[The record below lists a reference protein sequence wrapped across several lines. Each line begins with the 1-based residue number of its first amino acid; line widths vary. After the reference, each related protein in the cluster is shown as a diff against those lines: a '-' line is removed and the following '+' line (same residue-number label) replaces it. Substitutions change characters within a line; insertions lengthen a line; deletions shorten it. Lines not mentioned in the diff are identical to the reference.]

1 MLQSRIARLVLGG
14 LLATSLCKAH
24 AQTSAAARQVDPLPS
39 SSHTAQESKTGGRYD
54 LQPGEDPQ
62 NHLISPFLKHLA
74 SDQKQFWTFPTRLQ
88 VKDLKWIAP
97 SAGMIGAFIAS
108 DSWWSKQVPA
118 SHVGTSKTFSDY
130 GTYSLIGLGGA
141 SFLFGQM
148 THNDHMSETGLLA
161 GEAGIDSAAV
171 AYLFKGLTQRQRPYQ
186 DHGNGKFF
194 AGGSSFPSEHSAIA
208 WSIASIFAH
217 EYPGWLTQ
225 ATAYGLASAI
235 TVTRVTAQQHFP
247 SDVIVGSLLGWY
259 FGRQVYR
266 AHHDPEEGGSAWGNA
281 LDESTSNAEHPR
293 NPENM
298 GSPYV
303 PPDSW
308 VYPAIDRLI
317 ALGYVHSDMA
327 GMRPWTRMQFARLLD
342 DAETQLQS
350 DDREMSSSE
359 QKLFSSLSA
368 YFHPELERM
377 DGAANVGL
385 KLDSIYTRSTG
396 ISGQPLR
403 DGFHLGQT
411 IINDYGRPY
420 AEGFNN
426 VTGFS
431 GDAEAG
437 PFYVSL
443 QAEYQHAPATPS
455 YPDRTLLVEES
466 ADEVP
471 LLSNSAPTLDRFRLM
486 DSAAG
491 FTYKNFQISVGKQSL
506 WLGPGYG
513 GPFLFSNNA
522 EPIPMVRFDQVAPVY
537 VPGLSRILGPMRAEF
552 ALGKT
557 DGAHWIN
564 SDGTFYGPA
573 INNQPFIHI
582 DKVSFQPTKNFE
594 FGMGISAV
602 FGGPGSPVT
611 WGNFFLTYSPHCSI
625 GTCQTVLFNKDYG
638 DRSSAADFSYRL
650 PHLRDWATLYVDSL
664 VTDEISPIGSSRPAI
679 RAGLYLPKL
688 PKLSKVDVRAES
700 VYTDAPNTVFIGNY
714 YDNGRYRSGYTN
726 YGQIMGSW
734 IGRAGKGGQ
743 AWATYWFSPRSTLQ
757 LQYRRQVVSKDFIS
771 GGGGLNDF
779 GMKVTLQTS
788 SALSVQGLLQY
799 ESWNF
804 PVLAPLP
811 KNNVTASVQL
821 TIDPKWSINKR
832 Q

>member
-1 MLQSRIARLVLGG
+1 VLGIG
-14 LLATSLCKAH
+14 VAISLCTAR
-24 AQTSAAARQVDPLPS
+24 AQTSSGTTQIDQLPRS
-39 SSHTAQESKTGGRYD
+39 TTSKDVADNTGGGRFD

-62 NHLISPFLKHLA
+62 NRLISPFVKHLV
-74 SDQKQFWTFPTRLQ
+74 SDQKEFWTFPARLQ
-88 VKDLKWIAP
+88 VKDLRWIAP
-97 SAGMIGAFIAS
+97 SAGVIGAFIAS
-108 DSWWSKQVPA
+108 DSWWSKQVSA

-148 THNDHMSETGLLA
+148 MHNDHMSETGLLA
-161 GEAGIDSAAV
+161 GEATIDSTAV
-171 AYLFKGLTQRQRPYQ
+171 AYLFKELTQRQRPLQ
-186 DHGNGKFF
+186 DHGNGTFF

-208 WSIASIFAH
+208 WSVASIVAH
-217 EYPGWLTQ
+217 EYPGWLTE
-225 ATAYGLASAI
+225 AGAYGLASAI
-235 TVTRVTAQQHFP
+235 TMTRVTAKQHFP

-259 FGRQVYR
+259 FGREVYR
-266 AHHDPEEGGSAWGNA
+266 AHHDPEEGGTAWGNA
-281 LDESTSNAEHPR
+281 LDESHAEHPR

-303 PPDSW
+303 PLDSW

-317 ALGYVHSDMA
+317 ALGFVHSDMV

-342 DAETQLQS
+342 DAGTELQS

-359 QKLFSSLSA
+359 QKLFSALSG
-368 YFHPELERM
+368 YFQNERARL
-377 DGAANVGL
+377 DGASNVGL
-385 KLDSIYTRSTG
+385 KVDSVYTRSTG
-396 ISGQPLR
+396 IFGQPLR
-403 DGFHLGQT
+403 DGFHLAQT
-411 IINDYGRPY
+411 IVNDYGRPY

-426 VTGFS
+426 VTGVES
-431 GDAEAG
+431 EAEGG
-437 PFYVSL
+437 PFYVAF
-443 QAEYQHAPATPS
+443 QAEYQHAPVMPS
-455 YPDRTLLVEES
+455 YPASALSLEAS

-471 LLSNSAPTLDRFRLM
+471 AISNYSPGVNRFRLL
-486 DSAAG
+486 DSSAG
-491 FTYKNFQISVGKQSL
+491 FTFNNFQVSVGKQSL

-522 EPIPMVRFDQVAPVY
+522 EPIPMVRLDQVAPVY
-537 VPGLSRILGPMRAEF
+537 VPGLSRLLGPMRAEF
-552 ALGKT
+552 ALGRM

-564 SDGTFYGPA
+564 SDGTFYGPG

-611 WGNFFLTYSPHCSI
+611 WGNFFLTYSPRCAI
-625 GTCQTVLFNKDYG
+625 GTCPIVLFNKDYG

-688 PKLSKVDVRAES
+688 PKLSKLDLRAES

-743 AWATYWFSPRSTLQ
+743 AWATYWLSPRNTLQ
-757 LQYRRQVVSKDFIS
+757 FQYRRQVMSKDFIS

-779 GMKVTLQTS
+779 GLQVTMQPNSDFSL
-788 SALSVQGLLQY
+788 QGLIQY
-799 ESWNF
+799 ETWNF
-804 PVLAPLP
+804 PVLAPIP
-811 KNNVTASVQL
+811 KTNVTASLQL
-821 TIDPKWSINKR
+821 TFYPKWSINKR
-832 Q
+832 H